1 MRLQRGIQPEIEMG
15 RAGSEAKVQQ
25 DAKYQEDSGYSSKIC
40 TKRLTISALQRRD
53 CCGLNVGTQVQAA
66 TERGHDPGDT

>member
-1 MRLQRGIQPEIEMG
+1 MRLQRGIQPEIETG
-15 RAGSEAKVQQ
+15 RAGSEAK

-66 TERGHDPGDT
+66 TERGHDPRDT